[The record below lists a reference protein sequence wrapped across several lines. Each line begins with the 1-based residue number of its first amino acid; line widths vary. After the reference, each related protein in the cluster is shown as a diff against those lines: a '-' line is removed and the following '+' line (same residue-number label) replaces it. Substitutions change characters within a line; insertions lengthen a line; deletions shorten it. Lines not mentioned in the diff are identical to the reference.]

1 MSNTSESYTGTI
13 DSFLDH
19 CSKLNI
25 NEVEEQVKEQE
36 RQECLEIIMEQ
47 CDCSMEEAEEIYDE
61 IALTEVKNTID
72 NLVKE
77 GLVEVSG
84 YNEGGEPLFVLT
96 ELGKQVQKNLD
107 NR

>member
-47 CDCSMEEAEEIYDE
+47 CECSMEEAEEIYDE

-77 GLVEVSG
+77 GLKEVS
-84 YNEGGEPLFVLT
+84 
-96 ELGKQVQKNLD
+96 
-107 NR
+107 

>member
-47 CDCSMEEAEEIYDE
+47 CECSMEEAEEIYDE

-72 NLVKE
+72 NVVKE

-84 YNEGGEPLFVLT
+84 YNEDGEPLFVLT

>member
-25 NEVEEQVKEQE
+25 NEVEEQVKLQE
-36 RQECLEIIMEQ
+36 KQECLEVIMEQ
-47 CDCSMEEAEEIYDE
+47 CECSIEEAEVIYNE
-61 IALTEVKNTID
+61 IALAEVKETID
-72 NLVKE
+72 QMVKD

-84 YNEGGEPLFVLT
+84 YNEDGEPLFVLT

>member
-47 CDCSMEEAEEIYDE
+47 CECSMEEAEEIYDE

-84 YNEGGEPLFVLT
+84 YNEDGEPLFVLT

>member
-36 RQECLEIIMEQ
+36 KQECLKVIMEQ
-47 CDCSMEEAEEIYDE
+47 CECSMEEAEEIYDE

-72 NLVKE
+72 NLLKE

-84 YNEGGEPLFVLT
+84 YNEDGEPLFVLT

>member
-25 NEVEEQVKEQE
+25 NEVEEQLKEQE
-36 RQECLEIIMEQ
+36 KQECLEVIMEQ
-47 CDCSMEEAEEIYDE
+47 CECSMEEAEEIYDE

-84 YNEGGEPLFVLT
+84 YNEDGEPLFVLT

>member
-36 RQECLEIIMEQ
+36 KQECLEVIMEQ
-47 CDCSMEEAEEIYDE
+47 CECSMEEAEEIYDE

-84 YNEGGEPLFVLT
+84 YNEDGEPLFVLT
-96 ELGKQVQKNLD
+96 ELGKQVQKKLN
-107 NR
+107 N

>member
-1 MSNTSESYTGTI
+1 MSNTSETYTGTI

-25 NEVEEQVKEQE
+25 NEVEEQVKQQE
-36 RQECLEIIMEQ
+36 REECLEVIMEQ
-47 CDCSMEEAEEIYDE
+47 CECSLEEAEEIYSE
-61 IALTEVKNTID
+61 IALAEVKETID
-72 NLVKE
+72 QMVKD

-84 YNEGGEPLFVLT
+84 YNEDGEPLFVLT
-96 ELGKQVQKNLD
+96 ELGKQIQKNLD

>member
-25 NEVEEQVKEQE
+25 NEVEEQLKEQE
-36 RQECLEIIMEQ
+36 KQECLEVIMEQ
-47 CDCSMEEAEEIYDE
+47 CECSVEEAEEIYDE

-84 YNEGGEPLFVLT
+84 YNEDGEPLFVLT

>member
-1 MSNTSESYTGTI
+1 MSNTSETYTGTI

-25 NEVEEQVKEQE
+25 NEVEEQVKLQE
-36 RQECLEIIMEQ
+36 KQECLEVIMEQ
-47 CDCSMEEAEEIYDE
+47 CECSLEEAQEIYNE
-61 IALTEVKNTID
+61 IALAEVKETID
-72 NLVKE
+72 QMVKD

-84 YNEGGEPLFVLT
+84 YNEDGEPLFVLT

>member
-36 RQECLEIIMEQ
+36 RQECLEVIMEQ
-47 CDCSMEEAEEIYDE
+47 CECSMEEAEEIYDE

-84 YNEGGEPLFVLT
+84 YNEDGEPLFVLT

>member
-47 CDCSMEEAEEIYDE
+47 CECSMEEAEEIYDE

-72 NLVKE
+72 NLVKQ

-84 YNEGGEPLFVLT
+84 YNEDGEPLFVLT

>member
-25 NEVEEQVKEQE
+25 NEVEEQVKLQE
-36 RQECLEIIMEQ
+36 KEECLEVIMEQ
-47 CDCSMEEAEEIYDE
+47 CECSLEEAEGIYNE

-72 NLVKE
+72 EMVKE

-84 YNEGGEPLFVLT
+84 YNEDGEPLFVLT

>member
-36 RQECLEIIMEQ
+36 KQECLEVIMEQ
-47 CDCSMEEAEEIYDE
+47 CECSMEEAEEIYDE

-84 YNEGGEPLFVLT
+84 YNEDGEPLFVLT

>member
-36 RQECLEIIMEQ
+36 KQECLEVIMEQ
-47 CDCSMEEAEEIYDE
+47 CECSMEEAEEIYDE

-84 YNEGGEPLFVLT
+84 YNEDG
-96 ELGKQVQKNLD
+96 QRD
-107 NR
+107 

>member
-36 RQECLEIIMEQ
+36 KQECLEVIMEQ
-47 CDCSMEEAEEIYDE
+47 CECSIEEAEEIYDE

-84 YNEGGEPLFVLT
+84 YNEDGEPLFVLT

>member
-25 NEVEEQVKEQE
+25 NEVEEQVKEQG

-47 CDCSMEEAEEIYDE
+47 CECSMEEAEEIYDE

-84 YNEGGEPLFVLT
+84 YNEDGEPLTVIS
-96 ELGKQVQKNLD
+96 
-107 NR
+107 

>member
-36 RQECLEIIMEQ
+36 KQECLEVIMEQ
-47 CDCSMEEAEEIYDE
+47 CECSVEEAEEIYDE

-84 YNEGGEPLFVLT
+84 YNEDGEPLFVLT

>member
-36 RQECLEIIMEQ
+36 KQECLEVIMEQ
-47 CDCSMEEAEEIYDE
+47 CECSIEEAEEIYDE

-77 GLVEVSG
+77 GLVEISG
-84 YNEGGEPLFVLT
+84 YNEDGEPLFVLT

>member
-1 MSNTSESYTGTI
+1 MSNTSETYTGTI

-25 NEVEEQVKEQE
+25 NEVEEQVKLQE
-36 RQECLEIIMEQ
+36 KQDCLEVIMEQ
-47 CDCSMEEAEEIYDE
+47 CECSLEEAQEIYNE
-61 IALTEVKNTID
+61 IALAEVKETID
-72 NLVKE
+72 QMVKD

-84 YNEGGEPLFVLT
+84 YNEDGEPLFVLT

>member
-84 YNEGGEPLFVLT
+84 YNEDGEPLFVLT